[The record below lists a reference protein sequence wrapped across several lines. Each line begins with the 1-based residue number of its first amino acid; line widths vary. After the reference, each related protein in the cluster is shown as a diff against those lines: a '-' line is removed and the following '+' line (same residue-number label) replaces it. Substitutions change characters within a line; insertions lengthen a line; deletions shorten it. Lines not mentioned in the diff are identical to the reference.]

1 MKRLL
6 FCLLTSICMV
16 ATACSGSGTE
26 STATTEA
33 PAVTE
38 APSVTETTAEE
49 SIEAEELGSLEEEL
63 AKSMPVG
70 DEEFFN
76 GAVDSEETALCIA
89 TEVVSSV
96 GENKLAEL
104 GITPASLN
112 DGTVTTEDS
121 FTDETLL
128 NGIIGGVEKCA
139 DVEGINE
146 SLIFGISMFL
156 PQVIDSAECMEALLD
171 DGLRTEVLIGQIAG
185 ITETQEWLDE
195 FFTELFAGCPTI
207 LTSILAEIFGEPG
220 AACMA
225 ENMAV
230 EDMVTLLNSD
240 SDGSGITA
248 EEEEYLASLIPWDA
262 CPDILLSMLAPFF
275 GDDYALTSCIIEEIG
290 SETIYQLMLRDD
302 DADDLYTEAYM
313 NCMFGQGDDAGSEWE
328 PIETEWAWSSD
339 GQQSFVDGCVFVVDL
354 IPELSLYNSTD
365 LCGCILG
372 DMMKD
377 VDEMEYYI
385 NMDQDGRDAAAEP
398 YFTACMV

>member
-16 ATACSGSGTE
+16 AAACSGGGTE

-33 PAVTE
+33 PAATE
-38 APSVTETTAEE
+38 APSVTETTVEE

-104 GITPASLN
+104 GITPTSLN

-146 SLIFGISMFL
+146 SLIFGISMFM
-156 PQVIDSAECMEALLD
+156 PQVIDSAECMDSLLD
-171 DGLRTEVLIGQIAG
+171 DGLRT
-185 ITETQEWLDE
+185 
-195 FFTELFAGCPTI
+195 
-207 LTSILAEIFGEPG
+207 
-220 AACMA
+220 
-225 ENMAV
+225 
-230 EDMVTLLNSD
+230 
-240 SDGSGITA
+240 
-248 EEEEYLASLIPWDA
+248 
-262 CPDILLSMLAPFF
+262 
-275 GDDYALTSCIIEEIG
+275 
-290 SETIYQLMLRDD
+290 
-302 DADDLYTEAYM
+302 
-313 NCMFGQGDDAGSEWE
+313 
-328 PIETEWAWSSD
+328 
-339 GQQSFVDGCVFVVDL
+339 
-354 IPELSLYNSTD
+354 
-365 LCGCILG
+365 
-372 DMMKD
+372 
-377 VDEMEYYI
+377 
-385 NMDQDGRDAAAEP
+385 
-398 YFTACMV
+398 